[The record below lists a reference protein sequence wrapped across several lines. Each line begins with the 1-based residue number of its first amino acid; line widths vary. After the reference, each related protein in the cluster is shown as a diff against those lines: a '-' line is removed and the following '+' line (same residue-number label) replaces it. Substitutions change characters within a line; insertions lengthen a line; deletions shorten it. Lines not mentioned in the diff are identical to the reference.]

1 MERLTKRY
9 IIKKIDKI
17 PVSKPIRYERYYI
30 NDKLR
35 IQNRDGVY
43 EKEILDDNNF
53 IISKIYIT
61 SDEFNV
67 LKNQS
72 YTEIIRESY
81 MYLKDTRVSIK
92 KYFGKYDG
100 LYRVEVKF
108 ATQQEMEKY
117 QKEDWM
123 GKDISNSVLAF
134 DKYLSKL
141 DKTEFLQELNM
152 YLI

>member
-1 MERLTKRY
+1 MRGKNGKTNKKIY
-9 IIKKIDKI
+9 NKKIDKI

-43 EKEILDDNNF
+43 EKEILDDNNI

-72 YTEIIRESY
+72 YTEIIGESY

-92 KYFGKYDG
+92 NKKNQDFS
-100 LYRVEVKF
+100 F
-108 ATQQEMEKY
+108 
-117 QKEDWM
+117 
-123 GKDISNSVLAF
+123 
-134 DKYLSKL
+134 
-141 DKTEFLQELNM
+141 
-152 YLI
+152 